1 MVIHVSQ
8 DTHAC
13 NGQKLSTCWDDVST
27 CFASNTCMWVVVTC
41 QLKDQRTNGAK
52 FKCVEIY
59 WGLCTSSYD
68 EIIEKIARSTIQK
81 SLDLYI
87 T

>member
-1 MVIHVSQ
+1 MVP
-8 DTHAC
+8 
-13 NGQKLSTCWDDVST
+13 
-27 CFASNTCMWVVVTC
+27 
-41 QLKDQRTNGAK
+41 K

-59 WGLCTSSYD
+59 WSLCTSSYV
-68 EIIEKIARSTIQK
+68 EIVEKIARSTIQK